1 MEQKQEKETVDIP
14 IVVKREVADW
24 LAAFG
29 RENYRSMR
37 GQAAAIVV
45 ERYNDERTKGPLLPA
60 VVPAA
65 AELLEKPADEA
76 SIQ

>member
-1 MEQKQEKETVDIP
+1 MEQEKDEVQIP

-24 LAAFG
+24 LTTFG

-45 ERYNDERTKGPLLPA
+45 ERYNEERVKGPLLPVA
-60 VVPAA
+60 VAG
-65 AELLEKPADEA
+65 ER
-76 SIQ
+76 S

>member
-1 MEQKQEKETVDIP
+1 MEQEQNEVTVP

-24 LAAFG
+24 LTAFG

-45 ERYNDERTKGPLLPA
+45 ERFNEERTKGPLLPA
-60 VVPAA
+60 VEAPAA
-65 AELLEKPADEA
+65 DA
-76 SIQ
+76 SDVAQA

>member
-1 MEQKQEKETVDIP
+1 MEQEQNEVVVP

-24 LAAFG
+24 LTAFG

-45 ERYNDERTKGPLLPA
+45 ERFNEERTKGPLLP

-65 AELLEKPADEA
+65 DASDEVQA
-76 SIQ
+76 

>member
-1 MEQKQEKETVDIP
+1 MEQEQNEVVVP

-24 LAAFG
+24 LTAFG

-45 ERYNDERTKGPLLPA
+45 ERFNEERTKGPLLP

-65 AELLEKPADEA
+65 DA
-76 SIQ
+76 SDAAQV

>member
-1 MEQKQEKETVDIP
+1 MEQEQNEVVVP

-24 LAAFG
+24 LTAFG

-45 ERYNDERTKGPLLPA
+45 ERYNEERTKGPMLPVIA
-60 VVPAA
+60 PAA
-65 AELLEKPADEA
+65 DA
-76 SIQ
+76 SDAAQA

>member
-1 MEQKQEKETVDIP
+1 MEQEQNEVVVP

-24 LAAFG
+24 LTAFG

-45 ERYNDERTKGPLLPA
+45 ERYNEERTKGPLLPA

>member
-1 MEQKQEKETVDIP
+1 MEQEQNEVVVP

-24 LAAFG
+24 LTAFG

-45 ERYNDERTKGPLLPA
+45 ERFNEERTKGPLLPA

-65 AELLEKPADEA
+65 AELLEKPADGA

>member
-1 MEQKQEKETVDIP
+1 MEQEQNEVVVP

-24 LAAFG
+24 LTAFG

-45 ERYNDERTKGPLLPA
+45 ERFNEERTKGPLLPA

-76 SIQ
+76 SI

>member
-24 LAAFG
+24 LTAFG

-45 ERYNDERTKGPLLPA
+45 ERFNEERTKGPLLP

-65 AELLEKPADEA
+65 DASDEVQA
-76 SIQ
+76 

>member
-24 LAAFG
+24 LTAFG

-60 VVPAA
+60 VVPAVEAPA
-65 AELLEKPADEA
+65 ADA
-76 SIQ
+76 SDAAQA

>member
-1 MEQKQEKETVDIP
+1 MEQEQNEVVVP
-14 IVVKREVADW
+14 ILVKREVADW
-24 LAAFG
+24 LTAFG

-45 ERYNDERTKGPLLPA
+45 ERYNEERTKGPLLPA

>member
-1 MEQKQEKETVDIP
+1 MEQEQNEVVVP

-24 LAAFG
+24 LTAFG

-60 VVPAA
+60 VVPAVEEPA
-65 AELLEKPADEA
+65 ADA
-76 SIQ
+76 SDAAQA